1 MLCIK
6 SGGLFTNIALY
17 YVQNGFY
24 SLEKTFGPFSIGGD
38 QFTEVLIDY
47 IAQEFFRKYKLDI
60 NESKRA
66 RAKARTTA
74 ENCKNILT
82 TLPNTQIYIDSL
94 MDGVDFNTQIT
105 RARYEMLIQPILSE
119 FTKILG
125 NCSFGDIDLSH
136 VILLGG
142 NMKIPVLQETIKG
155 MFKSSKVHFNLHSPD
170 EIAAIGCSMHSTNLD
185 EDHLTDSSE
194 TYEGLNANLYLWHN
208 NNVGEKKLLLP
219 IGAPVPHIQEIEIEA
234 DKENVSAEE
243 EQLFNLEIDC
253 VKENK
258 SNIVPIYVKRPNL
271 KENKFSLNVK
281 IDKNERGLQVHLN
294 V

>member
-6 SGGLFTNIALY
+6 SGGLFTSIALY

-66 RAKARTTA
+66 RAKARTAA

-82 TLPNTQIYIDSL
+82 TVPNTQLYIDSL
-94 MDGVDFNTQIT
+94 MDGVDFNVQIT
-105 RARYEMLIQPILSE
+105 RARYEMLIQPILVE
-119 FTKILG
+119 FTKILST
-125 NCSFGDIDLSH
+125 CAFQEIDLSH
-136 VILLGG
+136 VIVLGG

-155 MFKSSKVHFNLHSPD
+155 FFKTSKVHFNLHSPD
-170 EIAAIGCSMHSTNLD
+170 EIAAIGCSLHSANLD
-185 EDHLTDSSE
+185 GDNLNDSSE
-194 TYEGLNANLYLWHN
+194 PYEGLNANLYLWHN
-208 NNVGEKKLLLP
+208 NNVVEKKLILP
-219 IGAPVPHIQEIEIEA
+219 IGTPIPHFQEIEIEA
-234 DKENVSAEE
+234 DKEDVTAE
-243 EQLFNLEIDC
+243 EQLFNLEINC
-253 VKENK
+253 VRENK
-258 SNIVPIYVKRPNL
+258 SNVLPIYVKRPNL
-271 KENKFSLNVK
+271 NENKFSLNLKV
-281 IDKNERGLQVHLN
+281 DKTERGLQVHLD

>member
-6 SGGLFTNIALY
+6 SGGLFTSIALY

-66 RAKARTTA
+66 RAKARTAA

-82 TLPNTQIYIDSL
+82 TLPNTQLYIDSL
-94 MDGVDFNTQIT
+94 MDGVDFNVQIT
-105 RARYEMLIQPILSE
+105 RARYEMLIQPILVE
-119 FTKILG
+119 FTKMLA
-125 NCSFGDIDLSH
+125 NCAFQDIDLSH

-142 NMKIPVLQETIKG
+142 NLKIPVLQETIKG
-155 MFKSSKVHFNLHSPD
+155 FFKASKVHFNLHSPD
-170 EIAAIGCSMHSTNLD
+170 EIAAIGCCLHSSNLD
-185 EDHLTDSSE
+185 ADNLNDSSE
-194 TYEGLNANLYLWHN
+194 PYEGLNANIYLWHN
-208 NNVGEKKLLLP
+208 NNVDEKKLILP
-219 IGAPVPHIQEIEIEA
+219 IGTPVPHIQEIEIEA
-234 DKENVSAEE
+234 DKEDITAE
-243 EQLFNLEIDC
+243 EQLFNLEINC

-258 SNIVPIYVKRPNL
+258 VNVLPIYVKRPNL
-271 KENKFSLNVK
+271 NENKFSLNVK
-281 IDKNERGLQVHLN
+281 IDKNERGLQVHLD